1 VTPPGRGWHSDDPY
15 ETVLITRTPLRISLG
30 GGGTDLPSYFR
41 EHGGVVVS
49 AAIDKYIYIAINRT
63 FTNDYFIK
71 YSELERTE
79 SVAEISHPLVRE
91 ALQLHDVGPGVELV
105 SIADIPAGTGLGS
118 SGAFTVGL
126 LRALYA
132 FKREHVSANT
142 LAEQACQIEID
153 RLGRSVGKQ
162 DQYIAAF
169 GGITCFEFCT
179 DGRVHVAP
187 LLMPQETLHDLE
199 EHLLLF
205 FTGYARDADVMLA
218 DQRKRTE
225 AGDTTMIDN
234 LAGIADIGRR
244 IKAALEHGDT
254 LGFASLMNEH
264 WELKRRRTPG
274 MSGTDTDRWYEV
286 AIANGALG
294 GKLVGAG
301 AGGFLL
307 FYSPEPARLRE
318 ALARE
323 RLAEVRFHFDF
334 DGSTTLTRG

>member
-1 VTPPGRGWHSDDPY
+1 M
-15 ETVLITRTPLRISLG
+15 LITRTPLRISLG
-30 GGGTDLPSYFR
+30 GGGTDLPSYYL

-49 AAIDKYIYIAINRT
+49 AAIDKYIFIAINRT

-71 YSELERTE
+71 YSELERTA
-79 SVAEISHPLVRE
+79 SVAEIRHPLVRE
-91 ALQLHDVGPGVELV
+91 ALQLHEVGPGLELV
-105 SIADIPAGTGLGS
+105 SLADIPAGTGLGS

-142 LAEQACQIEID
+142 LAEQACHIEID
-153 RLGRSVGKQ
+153 RLGRSGGKQ

-169 GGITCFEFCT
+169 GGVTCFEFCR
-179 DGRVHVAP
+179 DGRVQVSP
-187 LLMPQETLHDLE
+187 LLISQDTLHDLE

-244 IKAALEHGDT
+244 IKAALELGDT
-254 LGFASLMNEH
+254 RGFAALMHEH
-264 WELKRRRTPG
+264 WQLKRDRTAG
-274 MSGTDTDRWYEV
+274 MTSSDTDRWYDL
-286 AIANGALG
+286 AMANGALG

-301 AGGFLL
+301 AGGFLM
-307 FYSPEPARLRE
+307 FYAPEPARLRA

-334 DGSTTLTRG
+334 DGSTMVARG